1 MYTAEFEITL
11 FPAPKAIKIVIIS
24 CSNLRNGVLAKLNA
38 RIQFD

>member
-1 MYTAEFEITL
+1 MYTEFEITF